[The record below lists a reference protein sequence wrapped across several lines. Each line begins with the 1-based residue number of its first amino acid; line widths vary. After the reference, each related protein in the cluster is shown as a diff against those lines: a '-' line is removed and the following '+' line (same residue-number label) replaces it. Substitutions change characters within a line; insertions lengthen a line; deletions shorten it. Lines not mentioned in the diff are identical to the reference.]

1 MVGGCDLGEVTS
13 LSGSKYSPSSF
24 IWTAEILPKK
34 LFKIFITSLYVGIIQ
49 LFHSYM
55 YRGLILRL
63 HSYQGL
69 ILRLHSYQGLI
80 LRLHSYQGLILRL
93 HSYQGLILRLHS
105 YQGLILR
112 LHSYQ
117 GLILRLH
124 SYQGLILRLQQG
136 YLLGGSRM
144 TDTSETVV
152 VCMPSGGM
160 PYP

>member
-55 YRGLILRL
+55 Y
-63 HSYQGL
+63 QG
-69 ILRLHSYQGLI
+69 R
-80 LRLHSYQGLILRL
+80 
-93 HSYQGLILRLHS
+93 
-105 YQGLILR
+105 
-112 LHSYQ
+112 
-117 GLILRLH
+117 ILRLH
-124 SYQGLILRLQQG
+124 SYQGLILRLQPG

-144 TDTSETVV
+144 TDTSETAVE
-152 VCMPSGGM
+152 CMPSRGM
-160 PYP
+160 PYH